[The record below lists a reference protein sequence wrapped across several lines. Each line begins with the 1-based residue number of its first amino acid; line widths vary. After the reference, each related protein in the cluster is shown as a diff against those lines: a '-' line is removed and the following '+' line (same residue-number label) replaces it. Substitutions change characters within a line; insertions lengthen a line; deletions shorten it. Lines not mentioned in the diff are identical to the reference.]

1 MGGPARPTSTE
12 LDVTVPR
19 LSYGLITPARD
30 EAVNLKRLGQCLSEQ
45 TLLPDSWLVV
55 DDGSTDGT
63 LEIAQSLAKKDPWV
77 RALSSSA
84 VATRQDPESS
94 GRGTGRDIVAFK
106 TGVTALDPPPDIVV
120 KLDADVSLE
129 LDFFD
134 RLVGSFE
141 ADPTLG
147 IAGGVCYELE
157 NGDWRPYHVTRGHVR
172 GATRA
177 YRWQCLLDVSPLEE
191 QIGWDAVD
199 EIRAN
204 LSGWTTRSI
213 SDLPF
218 YHHRPLG
225 ARDGS
230 RRQWQMQ
237 GVMAHYLGYRASYL
251 VARALWRGRKEPAAL
266 SMVSAYAAA
275 AWRRE
280 PRCSDERVRAH
291 VRREQ
296 RLRALP
302 LRFREALGR
311 TGS

>member
-1 MGGPARPTSTE
+1 MTRQ
-12 LDVTVPR
+12 L
-19 LSYGLITPARD
+19 LSYALITPARD
-30 EAVNLKRLGQCLSEQ
+30 EAENLKRLGRCLVEQ
-45 TLLPDSWLVV
+45 SVRPDCWVVV

-63 LEIAQSLAKKDPWV
+63 LEIAQGFASSYPWA
-77 RALSSSA
+77 RALTSRA
-84 VATRQDPESS
+84 ATPQKQESS

-106 TGVTALDPPPDIVV
+106 TGLAALEPPSEIVV

-129 LDFFD
+129 PDFFH
-134 RLVGSFE
+134 RLLREFE
-141 ADPTLG
+141 ADPSLG

-157 NGDWRPYHVTRGHVR
+157 DGAWRPYHVTRGHVR

-204 LSGWTTRSI
+204 LSGWSTRSI

-230 RRQWQMQ
+230 RLQWQMQ

-251 VARALWRGRKEPAAL
+251 LARALWRGRKDRAAL
-266 SMVSAYAAA
+266 SMVPAYAAA

-280 PRCSDERVRAH
+280 PRCPDERVRAY

-296 RLRALP
+296 SLRKLP

-311 TGS
+311 DGS